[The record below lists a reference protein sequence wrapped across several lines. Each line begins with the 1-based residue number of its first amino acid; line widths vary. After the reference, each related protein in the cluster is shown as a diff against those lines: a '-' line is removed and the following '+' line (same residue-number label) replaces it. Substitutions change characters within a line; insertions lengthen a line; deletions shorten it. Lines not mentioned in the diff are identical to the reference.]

1 MSTRWTKRTPRIA
14 RVTRRAARPVCTAGH
29 GAHLDRLGERVDA
42 VATRVEEYNT
52 HIGHV
57 HATAIGDALES
68 QIERREL
75 STRVANLGASSTKV
89 AEALKVI
96 VDNVVAHDE
105 ARDAK
110 ITNLVDVMAD
120 LVLAVNGIACRET
133 EVEGA

>member
-14 RVTRRAARPVCTAGH
+14 RVTRRAQRPVCTAGH
-29 GAHLDRLGERVDA
+29 GAHLDELGRRFDA

-68 QIERREL
+68 QMERREL

-89 AEALKVI
+89 AEALKVV
-96 VDNVVAHDE
+96 VDGVVVHDE
-105 ARDAK
+105 ARDARLA
-110 ITNLVDVMAD
+110 NLIDVIAD
-120 LVLAVNGIACRET
+120 LAVKVDSLACRDES
-133 EVEGA
+133 V